1 MRGDKMNIIYIALIV
16 LAVVLFIVGIIIGIL
31 QKRAAKKKVLLNT
44 NTKAIEVLD
53 LEEKV
58 PRTIEKPMIISSELV
73 EENLEDEEEW

>member
-1 MRGDKMNIIYIALIV
+1 MNIIYIALIV
-16 LAVVLFIVGIIIGIL
+16 LAVILFIVGIIIGIL

-73 EENLEDEEEW
+73 EENLEDKEE

>member
-1 MRGDKMNIIYIALIV
+1 MNIIYIALIV
-16 LAVVLFIVGIIIGIL
+16 LAVILFIVGIVIGIL
-31 QKRAAKKKVLLNT
+31 QKRAAKRKVLLNT

-73 EENLEDEEEW
+73 EENLEDKEE

>member
-1 MRGDKMNIIYIALIV
+1 MNIIYIALIV

-73 EENLEDEEEW
+73 EENLEDEEE

>member
-73 EENLEDEEEW
+73 EENLEDEEE

>member
-1 MRGDKMNIIYIALIV
+1 MNIIYIALIV
-16 LAVVLFIVGIIIGIL
+16 LAVILFIVGIIIGIL
-31 QKRAAKKKVLLNT
+31 QKKAAKKKVLLNT

-73 EENLEDEEEW
+73 EENLEDKEE